1 VLIPGESG
9 VFVLHNRGFQGEVN
23 NKFIY
28 DSKSFPSQNL
38 IFFVCVKE
46 VSYWPKPLVEDG
58 PKRPH
63 IAYNELSVCV
73 RQILNIID

>member
-9 VFVLHNRGFQGEVN
+9 VFVLHNCGFQGEVN
-23 NKFIY
+23 NIY

-38 IFFVCVKE
+38 IIFVCVKE
-46 VSYWPKPLVEDG
+46 VSYWPKLGVEDG

-63 IAYNELSVCV
+63 IELSVCV
-73 RQILNIID
+73 RQIFNIID